1 MKQISQLLGGAVLMV
16 MVGAN
21 LSYAYTQYTQ
31 SYTGRAL
38 FAYPMHGQTLEQE
51 NADRAACHDWAVA
64 QTGYDPTPVYAA
76 QQQRYWITARSGAGA
91 SYEKPVFPNK
101 SGGFGGALTNAD
113 IRRLNELYDAYLR
126 AGQACLE
133 GRGYQVSR

>member
-1 MKQISQLLGGAVLMV
+1 MIMAGA
-16 MVGAN
+16 A
-21 LSYAYTQYTQ
+21 LSHAYTQ

-38 FAYPMHGQTLEQE
+38 FAYPMNGQTLEQE
-51 NADRAACHDWAVA
+51 SADRAACHDWSVA
-64 QTGYDPTPVYAA
+64 QTGYDPTPIYAA
-76 QQQRYWITARSGAGA
+76 QQQRYWITGRPAGA

-133 GRGYQVSR
+133 ARGYQVSR

>member
-1 MKQISQLLGGAVLMV
+1 MKRLSQLLAGATLIVIF
-16 MVGAN
+16 GAAFSN
-21 LSYAYTQYTQ
+21 AYAQ
-31 SYTGRAL
+31 SSAPRAL
-38 FAYPMHGQTLEQE
+38 FAYPIHGQTLEQE

-64 QTGYDPTPVYAA
+64 QTGYDPTPIYAA
-76 QQQRYWITARSGAGA
+76 QQQRYWIKAPPSGA